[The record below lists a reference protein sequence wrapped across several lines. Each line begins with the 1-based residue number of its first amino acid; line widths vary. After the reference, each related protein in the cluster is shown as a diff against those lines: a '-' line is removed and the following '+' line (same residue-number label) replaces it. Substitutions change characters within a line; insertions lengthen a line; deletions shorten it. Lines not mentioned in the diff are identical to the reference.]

1 MERYR
6 GRGALDNPEGRFLHQ
21 RTEAVDDGWFADAP
35 ADSIATE
42 QRPEQARSI
51 LTRNESPDIPFNQ
64 SINPYRGCEHGCIYC
79 YARPTHAYLNL
90 SAGLDFETKLFY
102 KVNAA
107 ELLEQE
113 LSRRGYRPQV
123 INLGSSTDPYQPIE
137 REHRLTRSILE
148 VLLRFRHPVTIVT
161 KSHLVLRDLDLLQ
174 ELARQQ
180 LCYVSVSVTTLD
192 EELKRALEPRAPSPA
207 ARLKAIAGLA
217 AANVPV
223 GVMAA
228 PMIPALND
236 HELERIFE
244 AAAEAGAQSAHFIL
258 LRLPFDVKE
267 LFEAWLREHVPLR
280 AEHVLSRI
288 RAMRGGR
295 LNDARFGSRF
305 QGEGVEAKLLQARCD
320 AARRRYGLHTRQYA
334 LDTTLFRVPAAA
346 TAQLSLEGLGD

>member
-1 MERYR
+1 MEGFR
-6 GRGALDNPEGRFLHQ
+6 GRGALGNPEGRFMQQ
-21 RTEAVDDGWFADAP
+21 RAEPVDDGWSREAP

-42 QRPEQARSI
+42 QRPEQARTI
-51 LTRNESPDIPFNQ
+51 LTRNDSPDIPFDQ

-107 ELLEQE
+107 QLLEQQ

-123 INLGSSTDPYQPIE
+123 INIGSSTDPYQPIE
-137 REHRLTRSILE
+137 REHRITRSILE
-148 VLLRFRHPVTIVT
+148 VMLRFRHPVSIVT

-174 ELARQQ
+174 QLARQR

-192 EELKRALEPRAPSPA
+192 EDLKRRLEPRAPSPA

-244 AAAEAGAQSAHFIL
+244 AAAQAGADSAHYIL

-267 LFEAWLREHVPLR
+267 LFEAWLREHAPLR

-288 RAMRGGR
+288 RAMRGGA
-295 LNDARFGSRF
+295 LNDSRFGTRF
-305 QGEGVEAKLLQARCD
+305 QGEGVESKLLQARCE
-320 AARRRYGLHTRQYA
+320 AARRRYGLNRRQYL
-334 LDTTLFRVPAAA
+334 LDTTAFRVPAAPQ
-346 TAQLSLEGLGD
+346 AQLSLDGFGD